1 MDFENNN
8 TLSAPQEN
16 YEQRAPFKL
25 SKKDTFFSLLAV
37 LTCIFCAIFGIFGG
51 FAIGYSIS
59 IVLINILFI
68 SYLYKNDKKIK
79 SSISYEILTIS
90 NSAVFVCT
98 TNSSVRFLSII
109 ISFLFSLL
117 TFNAMINEKDKSNR
131 KTLSVFL
138 SAAST
143 MKNIDIT
150 IKSLF
155 CTENGS
161 KKTLGKVLIGF
172 LCAIP
177 ILIVVVPLL
186 ISSDDAFRYM
196 VEKIFKHTPSTV
208 LKTIFGLI
216 VSLFAISYG
225 FSLKSNHMIKF
236 KKSTFSGIE
245 NIYIISLLS
254 TVSISYILY
263 LFSQLA
269 YFFSA
274 FKGFLP
280 DIDATYAQYARKGFF
295 EMCAVALINLCL
307 IFLSLL
313 LAKKENG
320 KVCNGLRILLT
331 FISIFT
337 LIIIATAISKM
348 VLYIETYGMTV
359 IRLTTSAFM
368 LFLAIVFISTILRI
382 YIIKIN
388 VIKTALISACLI
400 ILTLGIANVNAIC
413 AKYNYDAFKSNKLK
427 TIDIEAIYNLGDEGI
442 PYILKLGAS
451 KDEDVA
457 LKAQQYLAKAYV
469 YDYFNNMENAE
480 DFTIEDLKL
489 NEKNKGFSHLS
500 IPRYKAYNQ
509 LYTFIDK
516 NPWFASIC
524 NVYANELND
533 NYYVFAEN

>member
-1 MDFENNN
+1 M
-8 TLSAPQEN
+8 
-16 YEQRAPFKL
+16 
-25 SKKDTFFSLLAV
+25 
-37 LTCIFCAIFGIFGG
+37 
-51 FAIGYSIS
+51 
-59 IVLINILFI
+59 
-68 SYLYKNDKKIK
+68 
-79 SSISYEILTIS
+79 
-90 NSAVFVCT
+90 
-98 TNSSVRFLSII
+98 
-109 ISFLFSLL
+109 
-117 TFNAMINEKDKSNR
+117 
-131 KTLSVFL
+131 
-138 SAAST
+138 
-143 MKNIDIT
+143 
-150 IKSLF
+150 
-155 CTENGS
+155 
-161 KKTLGKVLIGF
+161 
-172 LCAIP
+172 
-177 ILIVVVPLL
+177 
-186 ISSDDAFRYM
+186 
-196 VEKIFKHTPSTV
+196 
-208 LKTIFGLI
+208 
-216 VSLFAISYG
+216 
-225 FSLKSNHMIKF
+225 
-236 KKSTFSGIE
+236 
-245 NIYIISLLS
+245 
-254 TVSISYILY
+254 Y